1 MYMLDCLLHLR
12 INLRTNPRPY
22 PPMSPTMRAA
32 AKPVVIFAIGL
43 TLTAL
48 TDQGIWA
55 VMAFFL
61 AILSVA

>member
-1 MYMLDCLLHLR
+1 
-12 INLRTNPRPY
+12 
-22 PPMSPTMRAA
+22 MSPTMRAA

-43 TLTAL
+43 TLTAA